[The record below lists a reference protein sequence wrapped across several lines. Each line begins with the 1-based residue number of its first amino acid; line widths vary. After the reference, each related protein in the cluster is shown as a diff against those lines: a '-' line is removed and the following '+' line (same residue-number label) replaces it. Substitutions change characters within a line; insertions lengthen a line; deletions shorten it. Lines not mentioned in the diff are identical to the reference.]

1 MTNVR
6 AVTTAAIL
14 IVAVGV
20 AAGASIPVTGD
31 LPLTTTTGFTV
42 TLPSVGTFA
51 GGYFPASGDTIAIA
65 SGTVQAPGAGE
76 LTIDGADLT
85 GTTALS
91 AIDLQSTT
99 ATIDPTDKPAFSI
112 AGDIT
117 AVSMTGTPT
126 PDDGTDD
133 ITITQTSTGE
143 VTFTGLSANQGYLLG
158 TLSGSSFISVD
169 AETSDGSG
177 AVTFDD
183 LQQGTSSYRIV
194 SNQAPI
200 IDDASVQPAPGS
212 QQTGTPT
219 FSVDVSDPNN
229 AQVVDEVTVTLFV
242 NGVQKGQTT
251 LVQNG
256 TAQFSPS
263 SGFNTG
269 ANTYHFTAEDDL
281 GATDRSPASGSYTFT
296 APDELRIFNESSPQ
310 QLVTNANVEV
320 RFFGSETVVTRSTT
334 TGSVSF
340 SGLPADEE
348 FVARI
353 DAPGFHDRTV
363 QIPSLF
369 DQQDVYILD
378 TNVSTVTSRFL
389 LDDATGTYTEQ
400 SALYIEKPLEVSPN
414 QTKYRIIV
422 SDSFGVDG
430 VTVRLEEGVRYQLR
444 LENDRGDTA
453 ALGNYQAQVDEAI
466 TLQPAAPS
474 VTTEDLTGLYHAADY
489 DPDTQTV
496 SVEYVDPESL
506 TQSLT
511 IGIATADGTVLAPNQ
526 TYTTNG
532 SLVLS
537 LPLNASL
544 DGRAFVTMTGTR
556 DGDALDITIP
566 IGPDQMPLVPGAL
579 DSVWVQVMGAVALLM
594 VGGLFSTLNVAVGAI
609 VTSLFA
615 GILWFFGI
623 LTGLASGAAV
633 ALAIGLSVLN
643 LLAGE
648 RR

>member
-20 AAGASIPVTGD
+20 AAGASIPVAGD

-183 LQQGTSSYRIV
+183 LQQGTSTYRIV

-219 FSVDVSDPNN
+219 FAVDVSDPNN

-269 ANTYHFTAEDDL
+269 ANTTISPQRTSS
-281 GATDRSPASGSYTFT
+281 GDRSLACVG
-296 APDELRIFNESSPQ
+296 LIHIH
-310 QLVTNANVEV
+310 
-320 RFFGSETVVTRSTT
+320 G
-334 TGSVSF
+334 TG
-340 SGLPADEE
+340 
-348 FVARI
+348 
-353 DAPGFHDRTV
+353 
-363 QIPSLF
+363 
-369 DQQDVYILD
+369 
-378 TNVSTVTSRFL
+378 
-389 LDDATGTYTEQ
+389 
-400 SALYIEKPLEVSPN
+400 
-414 QTKYRIIV
+414 
-422 SDSFGVDG
+422 
-430 VTVRLEEGVRYQLR
+430 
-444 LENDRGDTA
+444 
-453 ALGNYQAQVDEAI
+453 
-466 TLQPAAPS
+466 
-474 VTTEDLTGLYHAADY
+474 
-489 DPDTQTV
+489 
-496 SVEYVDPESL
+496 
-506 TQSLT
+506 
-511 IGIATADGTVLAPNQ
+511 
-526 TYTTNG
+526 
-532 SLVLS
+532 
-537 LPLNASL
+537 
-544 DGRAFVTMTGTR
+544 
-556 DGDALDITIP
+556 
-566 IGPDQMPLVPGAL
+566 
-579 DSVWVQVMGAVALLM
+579 
-594 VGGLFSTLNVAVGAI
+594 
-609 VTSLFA
+609 
-615 GILWFFGI
+615 
-623 LTGLASGAAV
+623 
-633 ALAIGLSVLN
+633 
-643 LLAGE
+643 
-648 RR
+648 